1 VSALFV
7 GSESAVPVWLF
18 GASFVAGLGLLIW
31 LSSARDTTPLGTLQL
46 LLTAFAAT
54 EGVFFGAVA
63 EGAGVQPLLAAFGIA
78 TAIALGMSVLGY
90 LNPRDMG
97 GLGPVLMIALL
108 GLLALAVASIFI
120 NFEGFDLVYSAIG
133 LVLFSLY
140 ITYDVNQ
147 IRKRAARAETDHA
160 LSRIAISG
168 AIDVYLDLSNL
179 VIEILRLRE
188 QT

>member
-1 VSALFV
+1 MSALFV
-7 GSESAVPVWLF
+7 ASGSHVPLWLF
-18 GASFVAGLGLLIW
+18 VVSFVAGLGLLIW
-31 LSSARDTTPLGTLQL
+31 LSSARDTTPLGMLQL
-46 LLTAFAAT
+46 LLTGFAVT

-78 TAIALGMSVLGY
+78 AAIALGMSVLGY
-90 LNPRDMG
+90 LNPRDMA

-108 GLLALAVASIFI
+108 GLLALAVVSIFVS
-120 NFEGFDLVYSAIG
+120 FEGLDLVYSAIG
-133 LVLFSLY
+133 LVIFSLY
-140 ITYDVNQ
+140 VAYDVNQ
-147 IRKRAARAETDHA
+147 IRKRAAQAETDHA

-168 AIDVYLDLSNL
+168 AIDIYLDLANL

>member
-7 GSESAVPVWLF
+7 GSSSDVPLWLF
-18 GASFVAGLGLLIW
+18 AVSFFAGFGLLIW

-63 EGAGVQPLLAAFGIA
+63 KGAGVQPLLAAFGIA
-78 TAIALGMSVLGY
+78 TAIALGMAVLGY
-90 LNPRDMG
+90 LNPRDMA

-108 GLLALAVASIFI
+108 GLLALAVVSIFI
-120 NFEGFDLVYSAIG
+120 TFEGLDLAWSALG
-133 LVLFSLY
+133 LVLFSVY
-140 ITYDVNQ
+140 TAYDVNQ
-147 IRKRAARAETDHA
+147 IRKRAAHAETDHA

-168 AIDVYLDLSNL
+168 AIDIYLDLSNL
-179 VIEILRLRE
+179 VIQILRLRA